1 MDAIASLHPD
11 LRFIIRNLPLL
22 WQGFEMTLLVSGVA
36 LAVALAWGLVLALPR
51 VFGPRWLSGVALA
64 YIELAR
70 NSPLLIQIYLIYF
83 GLPLIG
89 LTFSPFL
96 CGVIA
101 IAGQHGAFLAE
112 IFRGGVG
119 SIPRGQWE
127 AATAL
132 GLGRW
137 RAFRLVI
144 LPQAFRLVLP
154 GIGNQLLIL
163 IKDSAAVAG
172 IGIIEL
178 TLTGKIII
186 ERSAATSQ
194 VFLVI
199 ALGFLA
205 INLTFGGLLRLLES
219 RWRARA

>member
-154 GIGNQLLIL
+154 VIGNQLLIL

>member
-1 MDAIASLHPD
+1 MDAIAGLHPD
-11 LRFIIRNLPLL
+11 LRLIIRNLPLL
-22 WQGFEMTLLVSGVA
+22 WQGFEMTLLVSAVSLVA
-36 LAVALAWGLVLALPR
+36 GLAWGLILALPR
-51 VFGPRWLSGVALA
+51 VFGPAWASRAALA
-64 YIELAR
+64 YIELVR

-83 GLPLIG
+83 GLPLVG

-101 IAGQHGAFLAE
+101 IAGQHGGFLAE
-112 IFRGGVG
+112 IFRGGIAAV
-119 SIPRGQWE
+119 PRGQWE

-137 RAFRLVI
+137 HAFLLVI
-144 LPQAFRLVLP
+144 LPQALRILLP
-154 GIGNQLLIL
+154 SLSNQMLIL

-186 ERSAATSQ
+186 ERTASSYQ
-194 VFLVI
+194 VFVVI

-205 INLTFGGLLRLLES
+205 INLVVGGALRLLER
-219 RWRARA
+219 RWRAAR